1 MGLRNTSI
9 RGVDL
14 DDFARQLREFQ
25 KSSGV
30 GESEYSQI
38 EKTKKGGGKLPRC
51 DRENARDR
59 STPTSPVHPRQK
71 SARKSTSKVNID
83 EVEQQLREAAFLTNR
98 RSSLPPKKGG
108 GGQREKP
115 PGTTSGRPQR
125 ADAEAASGVP
135 VAQLGLLKASWRP
148 VILKKYGE
156 LSVWERCARS
166 LALPLLIITLGTGAF
181 VVLGPEG
188 ALTSIDHL
196 LTEGAANPA
205 KHDRQAPVQSVIA
218 AAGPVDRRNFLPSS
232 GGEVGSD
239 DLTTP
244 GVSTTLPA
252 DTAFQSPDKVASPS
266 QTANP
271 IEPKTPLN
279 SGPVAEA
286 PAPELADQT
295 MPQASVTRPDAATS
309 PTPEAVMASR
319 ITEPKASSSGSEGAV
334 SEIPATALANTVMPT
349 ASPLDAGDSAA
360 SLSLPEKSIEPGTG
374 SNGDAVFA
382 STAPVVAGLAMPEP
396 SVSPP
401 SASPATTLT
410 PTSEAPTS
418 SSFAPDTSSARNPSS
433 PSEAVSEPPASVL
446 AALPPAELPASAP
459 TIPRAQS
466 PESAASSDAATSIGA
481 ETRSNREANSERP
494 TLPDLPPPHSFRLAS
509 EETIVDSPREVFSR
523 VSASVLGEL
532 ARLEL
537 PKALTILTALPISD
551 VPAQTTVEIVASTAS
566 STPSDAESH
575 PGSPDRADSRTVA
588 TEQIVSQA
596 DSSATPSAAPAQPP
610 LSPGP
615 VAASPTSDG
624 AALNAENVAGEKPI
638 GSKPGGETVSDKT

>member
-30 GESEYSQI
+30 SESEYSRI
-38 EKTKKGGGKLPRC
+38 EKTKKGGGKLPRS

-59 STPTSPVHPRQK
+59 PTPTSPVHPRQK

-83 EVEQQLREAAFLTNR
+83 EVERQLREAASLTNR

-108 GGQREKP
+108 VAVQRDKP

-125 ADAEAASGVP
+125 TTDAEAASGVP
-135 VAQLGLLKASWRP
+135 VAQLGLLQASWRP

-156 LSVWERCARS
+156 QSVWERCARS

-232 GGEVGSD
+232 GGEVGSAA
-239 DLTTP
+239 LTTP

-252 DTAFQSPDKVASPS
+252 DTAFQSPDKIASPS
-266 QTANP
+266 QTASL

-279 SGPVAEA
+279 SGAVAEA
-286 PAPELADQT
+286 PASELADQT
-295 MPQASVTRPDAATS
+295 MPQASLTRPDAATY
-309 PTPEAVMASR
+309 PTPEAVMAPR
-319 ITEPKASSSGSEGAV
+319 ITEPKASSSVSEGAV
-334 SEIPATALANTVMPT
+334 SETPATALANTVMPT

-374 SNGDAVFA
+374 LNGDAVFA

-401 SASPATTLT
+401 SASPATTLA
-410 PTSEAPTS
+410 PTSEAATS
-418 SSFAPDTSSARNPSS
+418 SSLAPDTSNAPNPSS

-459 TIPRAQS
+459 TIPRTQS
-466 PESAASSDAATSIGA
+466 PESAASSDTAPSVGA
-481 ETRSNREANSERP
+481 ETRSNREANSE
-494 TLPDLPPPHSFRLAS
+494 T
-509 EETIVDSPREVFSR
+509 
-523 VSASVLGEL
+523 
-532 ARLEL
+532 
-537 PKALTILTALPISD
+537 
-551 VPAQTTVEIVASTAS
+551 
-566 STPSDAESH
+566 
-575 PGSPDRADSRTVA
+575 
-588 TEQIVSQA
+588 
-596 DSSATPSAAPAQPP
+596 
-610 LSPGP
+610 
-615 VAASPTSDG
+615 
-624 AALNAENVAGEKPI
+624 
-638 GSKPGGETVSDKT
+638 